1 MTQANDRSILMLP
14 KLRDNKVKRGTTGKW
29 NRQAP
34 AAFADVARSIDVVVA
49 GDVAN
54 VNSIPS
60 MWAHPLSLESIL
72 PSNDYN
78 PRIRN
83 PLVNQW
89 RGMLAAIAL
98 APDFESVGK
107 FTAQAID
114 LSDSGY
120 RTNNFIQSLLR
131 LVPSDDKCLF
141 ELPKKLNPW
150 LKGYI
155 FRWNKKSIGMTS
167 PSTIVCPSEDA
178 DWTGLPWFID
188 NEVQSPEEHLTPD
201 QRSRLSRWLVHL
213 RKKIT
218 EHGLG
223 ISEAIAALINSFID
237 DLGGDR
243 ETDLNTDENGNIID
257 LVKEEIYFGIPLDLG
272 IYTAIN
278 HPLKDIIG
286 GGNPF
291 LPDLYFLRRP
301 DAFPN
306 ADLPES
312 IKSLSFGDLPI
323 SVILP
328 VDSSFFN
335 RSDAANL
342 LSKLKV
348 ERLRS
353 GTAVKVKLSMQADG
367 LAHPYEKEYELKNEN
382 AISGLPIAEIWPN
395 FVSPKW
401 KVYYGYTL
409 LDVDD
414 TRLSFEF
421 PNVINHLENTHKFER
436 SQLSRFES
444 FPNHIICWCDQ
455 KEVGTI
461 PLRVPATIKDVSA
474 KWDVGV
480 DFGTSFTNA
489 YKKQGETDEKLSFED
504 LHYRLTASDEGE
516 RLTVLTDNFIP
527 PKQALPIA
535 SLLTVK
541 DGKNQVRHNSDRE
554 AEILFDARIY
564 ILEAPRK
571 VQDGKDYLIS
581 NLKWNNLNNQEPM
594 RLFIEQFALQIS
606 AQAVKNGVT
615 EIKWAL
621 SYPTAFSRRDKN
633 SYANIWNT
641 CSEKLSEIT
650 GLKYE
655 ELSLKGKNFRS
666 ESLAVAHYFASKKNK
681 KLLNAACI
689 DIGGGTSD
697 ISIWEA
703 QKNEIVPVYQCSVQL
718 AGKHLFSNIVKRD
731 PEFLNHIKLANDD
744 TLIRLQEEPT
754 LFASAMDTLAKASSD
769 SWLKNQRRK
778 LQDDERLYGYLQ
790 ILAIGVAGLHY
801 YVGLVLQV
809 LHSDEIESRRYQAGE
824 PVDIYFGGNGCR
836 LLNWLSDTGKFEGD
850 EISDLFQEM
859 VIKGSGFKPSAETS
873 SVSDKPKEEAAC
885 GLVVGKKKLG
895 DPTTAEDELIAGEP
909 CKVGSHV
916 FEWNS
921 YIKFDADVVESIDE
935 LEVVRKPEELVNLPK
950 FLYWFHKRLK
960 AKRNIVLPAIRGF
973 SLGDPK
979 KTDEENLETTIQDN
993 IKLWNQVV
1001 KELKNSLILEDGA
1014 TTESIRLE
1022 PPFILALKALIEVL
1036 AEEWA
1041 DK

>member
-1 MTQANDRSILMLP
+1 MTQANDKSILMLP

-243 ETDLNTDENGNIID
+243 EKDLNTDDSGNIID
-257 LVKEEIYFGIPLDLG
+257 LVKEEIYFGIQLDLG

-278 HPLKDIIG
+278 HPLR
-286 GGNPF
+286 NPLKETLTNVF

-312 IKSLSFGDLPI
+312 VKSLSFGGSPI

-328 VDSSFFN
+328 IQSSFFN
-335 RSDAANL
+335 RSDAASL

-348 ERLRS
+348 ERLRA
-353 GTAVKVKLSMQADG
+353 GTALKLSMQVDG
-367 LAHPYEKEYELKNEN
+367 HPLEQEYELKNDN
-382 AISGLPIAEIWPN
+382 AIDGLPVAEIWPN
-395 FVSPKW
+395 FVHPKW
-401 KVYYGYTL
+401 KIYYAYSS

-421 PNVINHLENTHKFER
+421 PNIQNPAENTHKHGIGNR
-436 SQLSRFES
+436 SKLSKLTS
-444 FPNHIICWCDQ
+444 FPSYVICLSEE
-455 KEVGTI
+455 KIVGMI
-461 PLRVPATIKDVSA
+461 PLRTPAPIKETGLE
-474 KWDVGV
+474 WTVGV

-489 YKKQGETDEKLSFED
+489 YRKQGDSDEKISFGN
-504 LHYRLTASDEGE
+504 LHYQIVESDPDERFIMLTEE
-516 RLTVLTDNFIP
+516 FIP
-527 PKQALPIA
+527 PTKQILPIA

-541 DGKNQVRHNSDRE
+541 GGRNQVRHNSDRD

-564 ILEAPRK
+564 ALQAPRK
-571 VQDGKDYLIS
+571 VEDGKEFLIS
-581 NLKWNNLNNQEPM
+581 NLKWNNIKTQEPM
-594 RLFIEQFALQIS
+594 RLFIEQLALQIS
-606 AQAVKNGVT
+606 AQAVKSGVNQ
-615 EIKWAL
+615 INWAL
-621 SYPTAFSRRDKN
+621 SYPTAFSRRDKTG
-633 SYANIWNT
+633 YINIWNT
-641 CSEKLSEIT
+641 CSEKLCQST
-650 GLKYE
+650 GLTYT
-655 ELSLKGKNFRS
+655 ELTLKGSKSIRS

-681 KLLNAACI
+681 SLLNAACI

-697 ISIWEA
+697 ISIWEE
-703 QKNEIVPVYQCSVQL
+703 QDNKIIPVYQCSVQL
-718 AGKHLFSNIVKRD
+718 AGKHLFSNIVKLY
-731 PEFLNHIKLANDD
+731 PQFLTEIKLANND
-744 TLIRLQEEPT
+744 TFIKLQGEPA
-754 LFASAMDTLAKASSD
+754 LFSSAIDALAKEASEE
-769 SWLKNQRRK
+769 WLKTQRRK
-778 LQDDERLYGYLQ
+778 LQDNERLYQYLQ

-801 YVGLVLQV
+801 YIGLVLQV
-809 LHSDEIESRRYQAGE
+809 LHSNSRYQAGE

-850 EISDLFQEM
+850 EIGELFQEM
-859 VIKGSGFKPSAETS
+859 VIYASKFKSGSETNA
-873 SVSDKPKEEAAC
+873 VSDKPKEEAAC
-885 GLVVGKKKLG
+885 GLVVGKKLLG
-895 DPTTAEDELIAGEP
+895 DPTNTEEELIAGEP
-909 CKVGSHV
+909 CKIGSHK

-921 YIKFDADVVESIDE
+921 FITFDSEVVENIDQFQ
-935 LEVVRKPEELVNLPK
+935 VVNKAEGLVNLPQ
-950 FLYWFHKRLK
+950 FLYWYHKRLR
-960 AKRNIVLPAIRGF
+960 AKRDIMIPPIKGF

-979 KTDEENLETTIQDN
+979 KTDQENLETTIEDN
-993 IKLWNQVV
+993 IKLWSKVV
-1001 KELKNSLILEDGA
+1001 KKLRDSLILEDGA

-1022 PPFILALKALIEVL
+1022 PPFILALKALVEVL
-1036 AEEWA
+1036 AEGWA
-1041 DK
+1041 N